1 MPRTRSRC
9 RRACVLAPLF
19 VAVLGLTAQAVA
31 QPAAWGPMSPSMED
45 VPYPHPVSY
54 LSFTMYGQDVRMA
67 YMDVAPIGESNGQ
80 TVALLH
86 GGNFFAE
93 YWKGTIEFLRRE
105 GFRVLATDRIGY
117 GRSSKP
123 IVPYTLHD
131 MALHIKMLLDE
142 LNISRAA
149 IVGHSMGGMVA
160 SRFAFAYPDRTSR
173 VVMENQVGLTDARL
187 ERPWRDP
194 DEQYRASLNRS
205 YESIRRGIE
214 RYFVTWSDDYEY
226 FIKLHYGWTLSG
238 DWPQYAAVRARISE
252 MFYADPVVYDW
263 PHIKAKTLVIGG
275 AEDTPDYPA
284 QAQHVA
290 DTIPNAELYLI
301 DHAGHIPHL
310 EAPEE
315 FHREVVRC
323 LKAEYATVQGVQ
335 GCLVARL
342 RLGLGGRIQF
352 NGLRR
357 TDWSTICLLDRRSE

>member
-1 MPRTRSRC
+1 MPSRRDRC
-9 RRACVLAPLF
+9 RPMCVLASIVVAF
-19 VAVLGLTAQAVA
+19 VCSTGPAFA
-31 QPAAWGPMSPSMED
+31 QPADWGPMSPSMED

-67 YMDVAPIGESNGQ
+67 YMDVAPIGESNGE
-80 TVALLH
+80 TVVLLH

-93 YWKGTIEFLRRE
+93 YWKGTIEALRQE

-131 MALHIKMLLDE
+131 MALHIKKLLDQ
-142 LNISRAA
+142 LNISSAA
-149 IVGHSMGGMVA
+149 IVGHSMGAMVA
-160 SRFAFAYPDRTSR
+160 ARFAFSYPERTSR

-205 YESIRRGIE
+205 YESIRRGFE

-226 FIKLHYGWTLSG
+226 FIKLHWGWTQSG

-263 PHIKAKTLVIGG
+263 PHIEARTLVIGG
-275 AEDTPDYPA
+275 AKDTPDYPA
-284 QAQHVA
+284 QARHVA

-301 DHAGHIPHL
+301 DNVGHIPHL
-310 EAPEE
+310 ESPDE
-315 FHREVVRC
+315 FHRELIRF
-323 LKAEYATVQGVQ
+323 LKATPKAQSPKAESLSFEPPA
-335 GCLVARL
+335 
-342 RLGLGGRIQF
+342 
-352 NGLRR
+352 
-357 TDWSTICLLDRRSE
+357 